1 MKTKRWLTT
10 FCALAMSLLLTVPAM
25 ADDGVPT
32 GGTTA
37 LPDILND
44 IDLGSTDSIQFLFAK
59 LQLAQA
65 QLCKDSA
72 NSYIQQIER
81 LQAELTLTADTL
93 EKMRQLQAEGATE
106 MPEDMLAFMRDRGLA
121 YCEPKDFDCW
131 AYNIESLT
139 VYQDSLTAQ
148 TQSLMV
154 NLQDFIGQYNSYLQG
169 ASSSVNSASDTLAAI
184 AASRSGS
191 LFSTDGG
198 TTAVGGQYAL
208 VAFAALIGG
217 AGGTALMWAILNRK
231 KPSKAMAEG
240 TEA

>member
-1 MKTKRWLTT
+1 MKKLFTVL
-10 FCALAMSLLLTVPAM
+10 CALAMALLLTVPA
-25 ADDGVPT
+25 AAQEGIDT
-32 GGTTA
+32 SGTTSMSEVF
-37 LPDILND
+37 ND
-44 IDLGSTDSIQFLFAK
+44 IDFNSDNSMQLMFAK

-72 NSYIQQIER
+72 NSCMQQ
-81 LQAELTLTADTL
+81 LQGLQEEQTLTADTL

-106 MPEDMLAFMRDRGLA
+106 MPEDMLSFMRDRGLA

-139 VYQDSLTAQ
+139 VYQDGLASQ

-231 KPSKAMAEG
+231 KPSKAMTEG

>member
-1 MKTKRWLTT
+1 MKRLFTVL
-10 FCALAMSLLLTVPAM
+10 CALAMALLLTVPA
-25 ADDGVPT
+25 AAQEGIDT
-32 GGTTA
+32 SGTTS
-37 LPDILND
+37 LSEVFND
-44 IDLGSTDSIQFLFAK
+44 IDFDSNNSIQLMFAK

-72 NSYIQQIER
+72 NSCMQQ
-81 LQAELTLTADTL
+81 LQGLQEEQTLTADTL

-106 MPEDMLAFMRDRGLA
+106 MPEDMLSFMRDRGLA
-121 YCEPKDFDCW
+121 CCEPKDFDCW

-139 VYQDSLTAQ
+139 VYQDGLASQ

-169 ASSSVNSASDTLAAI
+169 ASNSVNSASDTLAAI

-231 KPSKAMAEG
+231 KPSKAMTEG

>member
-1 MKTKRWLTT
+1 MKKLFTVL
-10 FCALAMSLLLTVPAM
+10 CALAMALLLTVPA
-25 ADDGVPT
+25 AAQEGIDT
-32 GGTTA
+32 SGTTSMSEVF
-37 LPDILND
+37 ND
-44 IDLGSTDSIQFLFAK
+44 IDFNSDNSMQLMFAK

-72 NSYIQQIER
+72 NSCMQQLQR
-81 LQAELTLTADTL
+81 LQEEQTLTADTL

-106 MPEDMLAFMRDRGLA
+106 MPEDMLSFMRDRGLA

-139 VYQDSLTAQ
+139 VYQDGLASQ

-169 ASSSVNSASDTLAAI
+169 ASSSVNSASDTLVAI

-231 KPSKAMAEG
+231 KPSKAMTEGAE
-240 TEA
+240 A

>member
-1 MKTKRWLTT
+1 MKKLFTILCT
-10 FCALAMSLLLTVPAM
+10 LAMALLLTVPA
-25 ADDGVPT
+25 AAQEGIDT
-32 GGTTA
+32 SGTTSMSEVF
-37 LPDILND
+37 ND
-44 IDLGSTDSIQFLFAK
+44 IDFNSDNSIQLMFAK

-72 NSYIQQIER
+72 NSCMQQ
-81 LQAELTLTADTL
+81 LQGLQEEQTLTADTL

-106 MPEDMLAFMRDRGLA
+106 MPEDMLSFMRDRGLA

-139 VYQDSLTAQ
+139 VYQDGLASQ

-231 KPSKAMAEG
+231 KPSKAMTEG

>member
-1 MKTKRWLTT
+1 M
-10 FCALAMSLLLTVPAM
+10 
-25 ADDGVPT
+25 
-32 GGTTA
+32 
-37 LPDILND
+37 
-44 IDLGSTDSIQFLFAK
+44 LFR
-59 LQLAQA
+59 
-65 QLCKDSA
+65 SG
-72 NSYIQQIER
+72 
-81 LQAELTLTADTL
+81 TL
-93 EKMRQLQAEGATE
+93 EKMRQLQTEGATE
-106 MPEDMLAFMRDRGLA
+106 MPEDMLSFMRDRDLA

-154 NLQDFIGQYNSYLQG
+154 NLQDFMGQYNSYLQG

-231 KPSKAMAEG
+231 KPSKAMTEG